1 VNVLDLALIVGA
13 LGVAAMT
20 FTQAPITTA
29 ADVLACYAA
38 TVLAGMLYER
48 IAALP
53 PFQVLPF
60 SDQTGLR
67 FGVFTALLIGGAL
80 LLRRLARRVTG
91 MFSVPRQTRAPVI
104 GSALAAVLS
113 VLLALT
119 VALVAVLAVAAVAQ
133 IPSGAGLPSLLR
145 VQAAGSFVLPHL
157 AVPLEVYLRFVALWF
172 GGTTPPVYTDV
183 AAVLHPL

>member
-1 VNVLDLALIVGA
+1 MNALDIALIVGA

-20 FTQAPITTA
+20 FTQSPITTL

-38 TVLAGMLYER
+38 TVLAGMFYER

-53 PFQVLPF
+53 PFGVLPF
-60 SDQTGLR
+60 TDQTSLR
-67 FGVFTALLIGGAL
+67 LGIFTALLVGGAL
-80 LLRRLARRVTG
+80 LLRRLARLATG
-91 MFSVPRQTRAPVI
+91 LFSVSRLVAGPLI
-104 GSALAAVLS
+104 GNALAAALS

-145 VQAAGSFVLPHL
+145 SEAATSTLLPRL
-157 AVPLEVYLRFVALWF
+157 ALPLDLYLRFVGIWF
-172 GGTTPPVYTDV
+172 GGVIPPVYTDV

>member
-1 VNVLDLALIVGA
+1 MNVLDLALIVGA

-91 MFSVPRQTRAPVI
+91 MFSVTRQTRAPII

-145 VQAAGSFVLPHL
+145 VQAASSFVLPHL
-157 AVPLEVYLRFVALWF
+157 AVPLDVYLRFVALWF